1 MATAFEQKTC
11 DRCGA
16 ALRKN
21 AAYCDECGER
31 THRAKRMVRLAIR
44 VELLA
49 LVLVVVLILGFAW
62 VYSAQR

>member
-1 MATAFEQKTC
+1 MATAVEQKTC

-16 ALRKN
+16 ELRKN

-31 THRAKRMVRLAIR
+31 THRARRMVRLAIR

-49 LVLVVVLILGFAW
+49 LVLVVVLILGFAF

>member
-1 MATAFEQKTC
+1 MATAVEQGSC
-11 DRCGA
+11 DRCQA
-16 ALRKN
+16 RLRKN

-49 LVLVVVLILGFAW
+49 LALVIALILGFAY
-62 VYSAQR
+62 VYTQQ